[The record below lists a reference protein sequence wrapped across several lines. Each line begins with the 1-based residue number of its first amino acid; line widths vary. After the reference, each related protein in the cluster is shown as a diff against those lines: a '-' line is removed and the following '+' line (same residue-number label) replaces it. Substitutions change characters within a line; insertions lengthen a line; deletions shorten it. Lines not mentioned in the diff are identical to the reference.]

1 MVNDRCI
8 VGCRDNDKRYPDR
21 MIIHSNVTSGKLVF
35 HKIPV
40 NKEQRKAWIHTVSK
54 GREAFDPPKNFKV
67 CSNHFIDGKK
77 ANRSNPDPTLFLT
90 ISTNTLPTPNKKRPP
105 HKPRLLNVKPPK
117 EKMRL
122 NYVASEQIVA
132 SSTIAENKTTN
143 FDNFSSPNS
152 SVMVACLSSPE
163 FDTELKKSVM

>member
-1 MVNDRCI
+1 MPFQKAGRHLI
-8 VGCRDNDKRYPDR
+8 
-21 MIIHSNVTSGKLVF
+21 LL
-35 HKIPV
+35 KI
-40 NKEQRKAWIHTVSK
+40 SK
-54 GREAFDPPKNFKV
+54 FALTILSMENQP
-67 CSNHFIDGKK
+67 IL
-77 ANRSNPDPTLFLT
+77 TQILQFLT

-132 SSTIAENKTTN
+132 SSTVAENKTTN

-152 SVMVACLSSPE
+152 SVMVAGLGSP
-163 FDTELKKSVM
+163 